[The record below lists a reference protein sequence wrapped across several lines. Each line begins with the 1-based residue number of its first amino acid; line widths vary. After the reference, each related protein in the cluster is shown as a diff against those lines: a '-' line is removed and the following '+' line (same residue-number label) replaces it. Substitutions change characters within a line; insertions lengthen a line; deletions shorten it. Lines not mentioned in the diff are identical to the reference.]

1 LISFFKA
8 ILILFSAS
16 LISGAGIPF
25 LLFSKSGGRVSHIV
39 SNTFSKA
46 VLFIAGVRL
55 KVEGREKIDKSGKY
69 IFISNHL
76 SNFDIPVLISAIPNN
91 LRFIYKKSIAYVPFF
106 GWAVYLG
113 GYVPVDR
120 SNARSGFEAI
130 RKAAELI
137 KEKGLSFIVFPEG
150 TRSKDGNLGEFKRG
164 GFLLANAAKEK
175 IVPVTIIGSD
185 KILPKNGI
193 KIKSGIVR
201 VILGEPVEFRED
213 KTFMNDIR
221 EIIRKTLEENR

>member
-1 LISFFKA
+1 LISFIKA
-8 ILILFSAS
+8 LLI
-16 LISGAGIPF
+16 LISGSIISGLGIPF
-25 LLFSKSGGRVSHIV
+25 LPFNSGGLASHIV
-39 SNTFSKA
+39 SNTFSKV

-55 KVEGREKIDKSGKY
+55 RVEGREKIDKKEKY
-69 IFISNHL
+69 IFVSNHL
-76 SNFDIPVLISAIPNN
+76 SYFDIPVLISAVPNN
-91 LRFIYKKSIAYVPFF
+91 MRFIYKKSIAYVPFF

-137 KEKGLSFIVFPEG
+137 KTKGFSFIVFPEG

-164 GFLLANAAKEK
+164 AFLLANAAKEK

-185 KILPKNGI
+185 KILPKNSF
-193 KIKSGIVR
+193 KIKSGVVK
-201 VILGEPVEFRED
+201 VIFGEPVEYKED
-213 KTFMNDIR
+213 KTFLNEIR
-221 EIIRKTLEENR
+221 EIINNNIEKNK

>member
-1 LISFFKA
+1 MISGS
-8 ILILFSAS
+8 I
-16 LISGAGIPF
+16 ISGAGIPF
-25 LLFSKSGGRVSHIV
+25 LLLSSGGKAAHIV

-55 KVEGREKIDKSGKY
+55 RVEGREKIDKKEKY
-69 IFISNHL
+69 VFISNHL
-76 SNFDIPVLISAIPNN
+76 SYFDIPVLISSIPNN

-130 RKAAELI
+130 RKAAGII
-137 KEKGLSFIVFPEG
+137 KDKGLSFIVFPEG

-164 GFLLANAAKEK
+164 GFLLANAVKEK

-185 KILPKNGI
+185 KILPKKSF
-193 KIKSGIVR
+193 KIKSGIVK
-201 VILGEPVEFRED
+201 VILGDPVEFRED
-213 KTFMNDIR
+213 KTFLNEIRDII
-221 EIIRKTLEENR
+221 EKTIEKNK

>member
-1 LISFFKA
+1 MISGS
-8 ILILFSAS
+8 I
-16 LISGAGIPF
+16 ISGAGIPF
-25 LLFSKSGGRVSHIV
+25 LLFSSGGKVAHIV
-39 SNTFSKA
+39 SNTFAKA

-55 KVEGREKIDKSGKY
+55 KVEGREKIDKNGKY
-69 IFISNHL
+69 VFISNHL

-130 RKAAELI
+130 RKAAGII

-150 TRSKDGNLGEFKRG
+150 TRSRDGNLGEFKRG
-164 GFLLANAAKEK
+164 GFLLANAVKEK

-185 KILPKNGI
+185 KILPKKSF
-193 KIKSGIVR
+193 KIKSGIVK
-201 VILGEPVEFRED
+201 VILGDPVEFRED
-213 KTFMNDIR
+213 KTFMNEIRDI
-221 EIIRKTLEENR
+221 IGKTIEKNK